1 MYTNRC
7 SNPALT
13 PNLTILA
20 TCPKYKL
27 SCHQMHKDP
36 RYIDIEKLLQGL
48 QQLFQQ
54 PNHHAIHMHPIN
66 AASTPQISCNLN
78 CGNTICR
85 NPQNV
90 KKQAQIT
97 SCKAKMNSMCS
108 IVQYSTRNYTIKR
121 SGCSLGGSKCFAY
134 SIVVAQEIA
143 THYPKCKETSSN
155 HQL

>member
-1 MYTNRC
+1 MKNAPDHRTKPDLPFHMVLEIAQFC
-7 SNPALT
+7 QFH
-13 PNLTILA
+13 
-20 TCPKYKL
+20 
-27 SCHQMHKDP
+27 HQHQH
-36 RYIDIEKLLQGL
+36 IDIEKLLQGL

-97 SCKAKMNSMCS
+97 SCKAKMNSLWS
-108 IVQYSTRNYTIKR
+108 IVQYSTREKKKICNQAV
-121 SGCSLGGSKCFAY
+121 GM
-134 SIVVAQEIA
+134 
-143 THYPKCKETSSN
+143 
-155 HQL
+155 